1 MARENDN
8 NVEVIDLKIVDIK
21 MITILMV
28 MNVTTIQ

>member
-8 NVEVIDLKIVDIK
+8 NVEVIDPKIVDIK